1 MKHHWA
7 FWMIV
12 GGLAID
18 IVDAFTAPAGQTG
31 GVFYGSTGFLK
42 TVNASI
48 PGHLNTGEVI
58 AAIGAG
64 LMFAQGGTK

>member
-18 IVDAFTAPAGQTG
+18 LVDTLTSPAGQSG

-48 PGHLNTGEVI
+48 PGKFNTGEAI
-58 AAIGAG
+58 AIVGAG
-64 LMFAQGGTK
+64 IMFMQGGTS